1 MNPRTADSVPPD
13 VKRFMDA
20 IEASARR
27 AFPDGT
33 FKWKGSRSLASSRK
47 PNAIYIQMTT
57 TDTWANGIRENDPS
71 YSTWWIHEAYT
82 DEGLL
87 PVLTIE
93 MSQGGKVY
101 APGFGSGTKVGWRNR
116 TGTPA
121 QIISHMQTYF
131 ARLKTIFE
139 AVVGKTASQRVAS
152 QWFQQ
157 GGFLRTAGKSYY
169 ELQDGLSPMS
179 DLPAYTEALLE
190 MFLLPYPAIWNTLG
204 VEKNEVQSRASVQGE
219 KGVITFKSSK
229 AKASIKIVIS
239 PNGDHIV
246 AGTARGIRL
255 PATKFKYRTPVSGV
269 HRGTQGQILN
279 WLEDLLPSKAI
290 YRVFGVGVRPQVF
303 DNVEDLVRQFPQ
315 AGTNDQGMKALRG
328 QPRLKGLAGP
338 MFDGRDGDLV
348 SIRYETWELHESLSV

>member
-1 MNPRTADSVPPD
+1 MNPRRADSVPSD
-13 VKRFMDA
+13 VQKFMGA
-20 IEASARR
+20 IEVFARR

-33 FKWKGSRSLASSRK
+33 FKWSGSRSLGGRGR
-47 PNAIYIQMTT
+47 PNALYIQMTT

-101 APGFGSGTKVGWRNR
+101 SPGFGSGTKVGWRNR

-121 QIISHMQTYF
+121 QIINHMQTYF
-131 ARLKTIFE
+131 TRLKAVVE
-139 AVVGKTASQRVAS
+139 AVMGKVAFRRVAS
-152 QWFQQ
+152 RWFQQ
-157 GGFLRTAGKSYY
+157 GGFRRTAGKSYY

-190 MFLLPYPAIWNTLG
+190 LFLLPYPAIWNTLG

-219 KGVITFKSSK
+219 KGVITFRSTK
-229 AKASIKIVIS
+229 AKASIKIVIF
-239 PNGDHIV
+239 PNGDHVV
-246 AGTARGIRL
+246 AGTARGIKI
-255 PATKFKYRTPVSGV
+255 PATKFKYRTPISGI
-269 HRGTQGQILN
+269 HRGTQGNISN
-279 WLEDLLPSKAI
+279 FIEDLLPSKAI
-290 YRVFGVGVRPQVF
+290 YRVFGVSVRPQVF

-315 AGTNDQGMKALRG
+315 SGVNDRGMEALRG
-328 QPRLKGLAGP
+328 QPRLKGFAGP
-338 MFDGRDGDLV
+338 MFDGRDGDSV
-348 SIRYETWELHESLSV
+348 SIRYETWELHESLST